1 MRAACVMGGDGE
13 CPTYQPCPIG
23 PDAKSFC
30 WSDAAPQA
38 CMACTAVATKEKLKT
53 ALHSWLSLHH
63 SENFLHPHLPCI
75 LTATSQRK
83 LAFPDSPVG
92 ATRRGTLTRSCTPT
106 SAKFQN
112 EPWALLPSELSGEA
126 QKGFRPSVAWRCSSI
141 ARHLDPHLGGR
152 LQAGA
157 PFLDAVGRA
166 DASATCRRL
175 VSQDIVQA
183 AQRCSAASEDQ
194 PAMLRA
200 SSRPG
205 ILTVDVSNARR

>member
-1 MRAACVMGGDGE
+1 M
-13 CPTYQPCPIG
+13 
-23 PDAKSFC
+23 
-30 WSDAAPQA
+30 
-38 CMACTAVATKEKLKT
+38 L
-53 ALHSWLSLHH
+53 
-63 SENFLHPHLPCI
+63 
-75 LTATSQRK
+75 
-83 LAFPDSPVG
+83 SPVG
-92 ATRRGTLTRSCTPT
+92 ATRRGTLSTRRSCGVKSERRTVVRLGA
-106 SAKFQN
+106 AKCGK
-112 EPWALLPSELSGEA
+112 SEYMMHIWDAYNASVAYNHASGFSE
-126 QKGFRPSVAWRCSSI
+126 KGFRPSVAWRCSSI

-157 PFLDAVGRA
+157 PFLDAVERA

>member
-1 MRAACVMGGDGE
+1 MAARGGVRRAPPRNVSS
-13 CPTYQPCPIG
+13 
-23 PDAKSFC
+23 SFHEIEYMMHI
-30 WSDAAPQA
+30 WDSYNAS
-38 CMACTAVATKEKLKT
+38 VAYN
-53 ALHSWLSLHH
+53 H
-63 SENFLHPHLPCI
+63 
-75 LTATSQRK
+75 
-83 LAFPDSPVG
+83 AFMPRASV
-92 ATRRGTLTRSCTPT
+92 RRD
-106 SAKFQN
+106 FV
-112 EPWALLPSELSGEA
+112 
-126 QKGFRPSVAWRCSSI
+126 PSVAWRCSSI

>member
-1 MRAACVMGGDGE
+1 M
-13 CPTYQPCPIG
+13 
-23 PDAKSFC
+23 
-30 WSDAAPQA
+30 
-38 CMACTAVATKEKLKT
+38 L
-53 ALHSWLSLHH
+53 
-63 SENFLHPHLPCI
+63 
-75 LTATSQRK
+75 
-83 LAFPDSPVG
+83 SPVG
-92 ATRRGTLTRSCTPT
+92 ATRRGTLSTRRSCGVKSERRTVVRLGA
-106 SAKFQN
+106 AKCGKS
-112 EPWALLPSELSGEA
+112 EYMMHIRLLRTFAIVRHIMLQWHIIMPRASVRRD
-126 QKGFRPSVAWRCSSI
+126 FVPSVAWRCSSI

-157 PFLDAVGRA
+157 PFLDAVERA